1 MPAKKSMPDAMR
13 FRPIP
18 LGQALNHS
26 GKATNEPV
34 KVERLHDALNGG
46 GRQMSKLAINGTM
59 DISTDISIP
68 NAKSQ
73 SNRTEKQLRA
83 NKNPRRSD

>member
-26 GKATNEPV
+26 GKAHNEPV
-34 KVERLHDALNGG
+34 PVVRLHDALNGG
-46 GRQMSKLAINGTM
+46 GRHMSNMSINSM
-59 DISTDISIP
+59 DDVKTDVSIP
-68 NAKSQ
+68 NAKGQ
-73 SNRTEKQLRA
+73 KGRTDKQMKA
-83 NKNPRRSD
+83 NKNAKRGS